1 MSVLHH
7 RLLAPLV
14 ARIGQKNPLVM
25 CITNRVTPQRV
36 ADLLL
41 ASGASPAMI
50 DNPAEVPAFA
60 SISSAV
66 YANLGLHSTQS
77 AALEALA
84 GMGQQRPPLVLDPVG
99 FGASAYRNEAIEHV
113 LDKARPEVIKG
124 NSNEICGLAGAEA
137 TGQGVD
143 SAADTANAM
152 EPALALSRKHGR
164 CVVCVSG
171 NHDLVVRAGAVA
183 FEDVVVRIVGDAP
196 LMAKVTGTG
205 CSLGAV
211 VAAGVASVEEDALLG
226 AVAAH
231 AMYTAAALRALEV
244 SRDAGPGSLAAAL
257 PDALHAVAQAP
268 EELLA
273 LVRVEVLRGKLNVPP
288 QLTPTP
294 TAAATAGPTRGNGL
308 HVVTDDAFADEG
320 LLAKLEAAV
329 DGGATVVQLRLKST
343 STEEYVAWAWRVKEL
358 CLRRGVTFIVDDRVD
373 VALAVDADG
382 AHVGRGDMPPAVARR
397 LLGPDKILGVS
408 TYGSRTDVRRAL
420 DPDVCADYVGSPP
433 CFPTST
439 KTNSPGGVAGV
450 GHLQEL
456 RGWVEEE
463 LQLQGRAPGSCPVVA
478 IGGVDTSNA
487 AACVAN
493 EARGLAV
500 VSTLL
505 ASEDLAEIKERAAAL
520 TGACTSTRTTDA
532 QR

>member
-14 ARIGQKNPLVM
+14 ARIGLKNPLVM

-50 DNPAEVPAFA
+50 DNPEEVPAFA

-113 LDKARPEVIKG
+113 LAKARPEVIKG
-124 NSNEICGLAGAEA
+124 NSNEICGLAGAAA

-164 CVVCVSG
+164 CVVCVTG
-171 NHDLVVRAGAVA
+171 NHDLVVRAGAEDL
-183 FEDVVVRIVGDAP
+183 EDVVVRIVGDAP

-273 LVRVEVLRGKLNVPP
+273 LVRVEVLRGKLDVPAP
-288 QLTPTP
+288 QLTPTLTPKP
-294 TAAATAGPTRGNGL
+294 TAAATGPTCGNGL

-343 STEEYVAWAWRVKEL
+343 STEEFMAWAWRVKEL
-358 CLRRGVTFIVDDRVD
+358 CLRRSVTFIVDDRVD
-373 VALAVDADG
+373 IALAVDADG

-408 TYGSRTDVRRAL
+408 TYGSRTDVSRAL
-420 DPDVCADYVGSPP
+420 DPDVCADYVGSPA

-439 KTNSPGGVAGV
+439 KPGSLSLGA
-450 GHLQEL
+450 GHLGEL

-463 LQLQGRAPGSCPVVA
+463 LQRQGRAPGSCPVVA
-478 IGGVDTSNA
+478 IGGVDTGNA

-493 EARGLAV
+493 EAGGLAV

-520 TGACTSTRTTDA
+520 TAACTSTSTT
-532 QR
+532 